1 MEDDS
6 HLDEVTGKRQGAT
19 SKRLAPAR
27 ALLKRLSAHQSPAV
41 SRRERLVIGLSM
53 AVFVSVAVAV
63 AVHLDWAHRHMRP
76 KLQLTE
82 DLHVVTP
89 SSLAASAGLAG
100 YRVVA
105 ANGQAVADLDQL
117 DAAIEAAGPRILL
130 TEAVAVRSGES
141 KSTIWSRS

>member
-1 MEDDS
+1 
-6 HLDEVTGKRQGAT
+6 
-19 SKRLAPAR
+19 
-27 ALLKRLSAHQSPAV
+27 
-41 SRRERLVIGLSM
+41 
-53 AVFVSVAVAV
+53 
-63 AVHLDWAHRHMRP
+63 MRP